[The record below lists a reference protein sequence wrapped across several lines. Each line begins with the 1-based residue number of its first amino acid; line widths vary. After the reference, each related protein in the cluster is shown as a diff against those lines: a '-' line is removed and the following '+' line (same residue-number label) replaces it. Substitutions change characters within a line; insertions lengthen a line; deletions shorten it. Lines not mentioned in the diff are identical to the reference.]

1 MKARTGRNVTGRT
14 QRKDRKGQAKHEPD
28 FHFGLRKKARIRA
41 FFLSR
46 SALSLFFALF
56 FLRAFALFFL
66 RAFALFFSL
75 RARERESA
83 KKAPAPTS
91 AGQQRWADRYF
102 GPLVRCLAD
111 YRHVSGPADWKK

>member
-1 MKARTGRNVTGRT
+1 VALGSKTGFPLWVG
-14 QRKDRKGQAKHEPD
+14 E
-28 FHFGLRKKARIRA
+28 KARIRA

-56 FLRAFALFFL
+56 FLRAFAL
-66 RAFALFFSL
+66 LFCL

-91 AGQQRWADRYF
+91 GI
-102 GPLVRCLAD
+102 
-111 YRHVSGPADWKK
+111 